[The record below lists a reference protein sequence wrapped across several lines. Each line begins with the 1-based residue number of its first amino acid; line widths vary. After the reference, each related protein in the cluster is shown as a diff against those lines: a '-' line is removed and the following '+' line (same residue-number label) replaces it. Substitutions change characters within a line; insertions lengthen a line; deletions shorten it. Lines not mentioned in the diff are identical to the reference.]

1 MKRLIVRAAA
11 FIMTVLLASASAAF
25 ADLERGDRGDE
36 VYDLQQLLFETGWLF
51 ESPDGVFGKNTEAAV
66 KGFEEYASLPVDGIA
81 DDQMI
86 YELAVSLD
94 VLNEELGIVSEAF
107 GENAVGYFTGT
118 SDEGYMEGDGGM
130 EFAECCVQ
138 WTDVDGSS
146 CTDYCEKHHNLHV
159 DTYDMLTYGD
169 LASACM
175 ASDMWYEEVNKLYE
189 QWAALLPA
197 EKQGGVMANRAT
209 FLASVESQQM
219 AAGFGDE
226 TESSIIKTEAGVC
239 QTLRNQAVWLCGMIW
254 DQQNGGLVSEDGASR
269 EAVVLNDSVIIDGQM
284 IYYAGNIEGE
294 GYGVYA
300 MYSDGSDRFKLSDI
314 RATLK
319 AASNGNLLL
328 WHYEADGYAAMEVLR
343 MDGSL
348 ETVGYGN
355 AHAIARDGRFYFGGS
370 SVAEDGSDHQWL
382 LSSDPELHDN
392 YYPLDVA
399 EGYLYYLDTNSGA
412 IAYSEGGR
420 LPSGDVELNRLNLET
435 GDIELLSGAG
445 TNYLGID
452 DGMMYYT
459 REDFTVYDYERG
471 GSFEVD
477 VDDGLYSMN
486 LEALAET
493 MIAEIS
499 DSDQVFEYYLLYQD
513 GVVYGE
519 YSDYSADETTY
530 KIIRRQE
537 NGHELSSLQFGEGD
551 TQILCVE
558 DGVFY
563 GFQGVFFED
572 GGYSDYKEYIVAYD
586 LDTDELAMFEI
597 DENEA
602 MSYTESRPRIAVEN
616 DRIYYY
622 VQAEADGAESLRSMA
637 LDGTDDRTLVKS
649 APLYEVTGGGTL

>member
-11 FIMTVLLASASAAF
+11 FIMTILLASAPAVF

-107 GENAVGYFTGT
+107 GENAVGYFTAT
-118 SDEGYMEGDGGM
+118 SDEGYMEGDSGM

-146 CTDYCEKHHNLHV
+146 RTDYCEKHHNLHV

-189 QWAALLPA
+189 QWAALLPV
-197 EKQGGVMANRAT
+197 EKQGGVLANRAT
-209 FLASVESQQM
+209 FLASVESQRV

-226 TESSIIKTEAGVC
+226 TESSIIKTEVGVC
-239 QTLRNQAVWLCGMIW
+239 QTLRNQAAWLCGMIW
-254 DQQNGGLVSEDGASR
+254 DQQNGGLVSEDGASQD
-269 EAVVLNDSVIIDGQM
+269 AVVLNDSVIIDGQT

-314 RATLK
+314 QATLK
-319 AASNGNLLL
+319 AASNGNLLV
-328 WHYEADGYAAMEVLR
+328 WHYDDDGYAAMEVLR

-355 AHAIARDGRFYFGGS
+355 AHAIAKEGRFYFGGS
-370 SVAEDGSDHQWL
+370 SVAEDGSDHQWM

-392 YYPLDVA
+392 YYPIDVVD
-399 EGYLYYLDTNSGA
+399 GYLYYLDANDGSVAEAESSA
-412 IAYSEGGR
+412 I
-420 LPSGDVELNRLNLET
+420 PWGDVELNRLNLET
-435 GDIELLSGAG
+435 GEIELLSGAG
-445 TNYLGID
+445 TCYIGIE
-452 DGMMYYT
+452 DGMLYYT
-459 REDFTVYDYERG
+459 REDFDIYDNNSGGTFTV
-471 GSFEVD
+471 EVD
-477 VDDGLYSMN
+477 EGLYSMN

-493 MIAEIS
+493 QLVEFSEDPLI
-499 DSDQVFEYYLLYQD
+499 FEFYTFIED
-513 GVVYGE
+513 GVIYGVFSDCNPDEPVYTIL
-519 YSDYSADETTY
+519 S
-530 KIIRRQE
+530 RQV
-537 NGHELSSLQFGEGD
+537 NGHELPALEMDGNEVS
-551 TQILCVE
+551 ILSVH
-558 DGVFY
+558 DGVLY
-563 GFQGVFFED
+563 GLMREFIETD
-572 GGYSDYKEYIVAYD
+572 ESYTCYEYIVMYD
-586 LDTDELAMFEI
+586 LHTGAQMRFALEEGEILCYTAMH
-597 DENEA
+597 
-602 MSYTESRPRIAVEN
+602 PRIAVEN
-616 DRIYYY
+616 GRIFYY
-622 VQAEADGAESLRSMA
+622 VRDEDTGAESLQSVA
-637 LDGTDDRTLVKS
+637 LNGDDLKILVKS
-649 APLYEVTGGGTL
+649 EPLY